1 MVSKNNC
8 IISMR
13 ARVFLVPVLLPA
25 CARESVFSLSRL
37 LRSLLRERRSEGRR
51 QGRRK
56 QL

>member
-1 MVSKNNC
+1 M
-8 IISMR
+8 ISMR

-37 LRSLLRERRSEGRR
+37 LRSLLRERGSEGGR
-51 QGRRK
+51 QGGRK